1 MNVDQVIRKKG
12 RHVETISPQLSI
24 SGAVKQLAEQN
35 IGALIVVNDQEEL
48 VGVVSE
54 RDVIRCL
61 AGRGSRILNR
71 EVQEIMSRGVVTCGL
86 NDTVSQAMKI
96 MTDRRMRHLPVLDNG
111 RLVGMISIGDLVKHR
126 VAEIEFETRFINDYV
141 SGTADTPIPRIG

>member
-1 MNVDQVIRKKG
+1 MNVDQVIKKKG
-12 RHVETISPQLSI
+12 HHVELIAPDQTISD
-24 SGAVKQLAEQN
+24 AVKALAEQN

-61 AGRGSRILNR
+61 ADRGTRMLKH

-86 NDTVSQAMKI
+86 NDTVSHVMKI
-96 MTDRRMRHLPVLDNG
+96 MTDRRMRHLPVLQDG
-111 RLVGMISIGDLVKHR
+111 RLMGMISIGDLVKHR

-141 SGTADTPIPRIG
+141 SGTSDSPMPHVG